1 MRVAIFGLGYV
12 GSVTAA
18 CLAAAGHDVVG
29 VDVDE
34 HKLSLIRS
42 GRSPINE
49 PGLDG
54 LLSRMVNDGRVTVT
68 SDTAAAVGSCDVS
81 LLCVGTPS
89 RRNGSLESVY
99 LERVIEHIGAA
110 LATSDAYHVVAIRS
124 TLLPGVLA
132 SRLIPLLERTS
143 GRRVGDTIGVCVN
156 PEFLREG
163 SAIAD
168 FEKPPFTVIG
178 ETDERAGTRLL
189 SIYEHLNAP
198 VHRLRPDEASMVKY
212 ASNNFH
218 ALKVAFANEIGAI
231 ARELQIDGQQVMRVF
246 CEDREL
252 NISRRYLRPGF
263 GFGGSCLPKDL
274 RAVVYVAKEHDLT
287 TPLLGSVLAS
297 NDAHIQRVVDEVLA
311 RGRKRVALLGLSF
324 KVGSDDLRESP
335 FVRLAEE
342 LIGKGVPLRIHDPD
356 VALSDVF
363 GRNRAYIDEHLPH
376 VGQLVVRDLDDVLA
390 DADLVIVGKR
400 LRGIADLRS
409 RLRADQVLIDLV
421 GIPELEMAIRPWA
434 ADALPLP
441 AQKAVGPARSGR

>member
-1 MRVAIFGLGYV
+1 
-12 GSVTAA
+12 
-18 CLAAAGHDVVG
+18 
-29 VDVDE
+29 
-34 HKLSLIRS
+34 
-42 GRSPINE
+42 
-49 PGLDG
+49 
-54 LLSRMVNDGRVTVT
+54 
-68 SDTAAAVGSCDVS
+68 
-81 LLCVGTPS
+81 
-89 RRNGSLESVY
+89 
-99 LERVIEHIGAA
+99 
-110 LATSDAYHVVAIRS
+110 
-124 TLLPGVLA
+124 
-132 SRLIPLLERTS
+132 
-143 GRRVGDTIGVCVN
+143 
-156 PEFLREG
+156 
-163 SAIAD
+163 
-168 FEKPPFTVIG
+168 
-178 ETDERAGTRLL
+178 
-189 SIYEHLNAP
+189 
-198 VHRLRPDEASMVKY
+198 MVKY

-274 RAVVYVAKEHDLT
+274 RAIVYVAKEHDLT

-335 FVRLAEE
+335 FVRLAED

-376 VGQLVVRDLDDVLA
+376 VGQLVARDLDDVLA

-400 LRGIADLRS
+400 LPGIADLPS